1 MDPELPVQGRKP
13 MNIQEFY
20 RFINEDFNDFF
31 SRLPNVSSIEKFV
44 RQFEKDQS
52 YSKLLSSV
60 QDENVQNTFAALLTL
75 KGIALNLGFRR
86 LSDSLDSMLVHLRK
100 TGIVDRE
107 QCAQFLQEI
116 SIIYNNIIDG
126 IHQLEL

>member
-1 MDPELPVQGRKP
+1 

-75 KGIALNLGFRR
+75 KGIALNLGFRH

-107 QCAQFLQEI
+107 QCAQFLQKI

>member
-1 MDPELPVQGRKP
+1 

-52 YSKLLSSV
+52 YSRLLSAV
-60 QDENVQNTFAALLTL
+60 QDENVENTFAALLTL
-75 KGIALNLGFRR
+75 KG
-86 LSDSLDSMLVHLRK
+86 LSL
-100 TGIVDRE
+100 
-107 QCAQFLQEI
+107 
-116 SIIYNNIIDG
+116 
-126 IHQLEL
+126 IHI

>member
-1 MDPELPVQGRKP
+1 
-13 MNIQEFY
+13 MNIQAFY

-75 KGIALNLGFRR
+75 KGIALNLGFRH

-107 QCAQFLQEI
+107 QCEQFLQEI